1 MAKLKELKETCPEW
15 FKSSIFDML
24 VYLDP
29 SKTNK
34 FIPMMINVLDN
45 ELNNRLDNEE
55 SIREIKNYFLQ
66 IFPYMNESFFDNREN
81 VKIAWHLIRVFESNS
96 VVSNNF
102 RSISDFTEFYLKG
115 YINNVDSTKI
125 KTISEVELY
134 NSMASINSI
143 SNEYEKQIHV
153 LLNDDKW
160 LVLTPLT
167 YEASTKYGASTK
179 WCTAAKNDVHQYFRY
194 TDIGLLIYC
203 LNKETGYKVAMYYQ
217 KEDGISFWNAKD
229 NRIDSIETE
238 LDGSV
243 FDLLKKSIKLLPNT
257 SKIDTEVWEQS
268 RLRNQYIKD
277 EPMLTEARPMRG
289 LRVNDEVE
297 VGYEYEEAGEMI
309 VMEMTYE
316 KAGEMVGM
324 EMTYEQVQ
332 EVEHPMTMRVLR

>member
-1 MAKLKELKETCPEW
+1 MAKLKELKENCPEW
-15 FKSSIFDML
+15 IKSSIFDML

-34 FIPMMINVLDN
+34 FIPMMINVLEND
-45 ELNNRLDNEE
+45 LNVRLDNGE
-55 SIREIKNYFLQ
+55 SIGEIKNYFLQ
-66 IFPYMNESFFDNREN
+66 LFPYMNESFFDNKEN
-81 VKIAWHLIRVFESNS
+81 VKIAWNLIRVFESNPIIN
-96 VVSNNF
+96 NNF
-102 RSISDFTEFYLKG
+102 RTIIDFTEFYLKG

-125 KTISEVELY
+125 KTMSEIESH
-134 NSMASINSI
+134 NSMASINSV

-194 TDIGLLIYC
+194 TNRGLLIYC

-229 NRIDSIETE
+229 YRIDSIETE
-238 LDGSV
+238 LDGYV
-243 FDLLKKSIKLLPNT
+243 FDLLKKANKILPNT
-257 SKIDTEVWEQS
+257 CEIDSKVWEQS

-277 EPMLTEARPMRG
+277 EPISEARPRRG
-289 LRVNDEVE
+289 IRVNDEVE
-297 VGYEYEEAGEMI
+297 VGYEYEEAGEMVNI
-309 VMEMTYE
+309 
-316 KAGEMVGM
+316 

-332 EVEHPMTMRVLR
+332 EVELPMTMRVLR